1 MIDIDTGAGWEP
13 EFSQGMGSTPINLTP
28 YNTQTNKKKN
38 PRNTNFGSAI
48 KKGKSLPPPPHTHT
62 HSRGPLHPQLF
73 IEALL
78 EVIGYVSL
86 HPICLTAKIFC
97 TPSLETKYFVSEPSI
112 ICLHFCSIY
121 VHVLITDFRILKKI
135 IIILFSLDTTKDT
148 RMLIFM
154 IRKHVKIP
162 R

>member
-13 EFSQGMGSTPINLTP
+13 EFSQGMGSTPITLTP
-28 YNTQTNKKKN
+28 YNTQTNKKN

-48 KKGKSLPPPPHTHT
+48 KKGKSLPPPPHT

-112 ICLHFCSIY
+112 ICLHFCSICTCSY
-121 VHVLITDFRILKKI
+121 NRLSFSKENYNYFIFIRYDHGHLNVDFYD
-135 IIILFSLDTTKDT
+135 SET
-148 RMLIFM
+148 R
-154 IRKHVKIP
+154 
-162 R
+162 

>member
-1 MIDIDTGAGWEP
+1 MLVDWHRHGSRLGARIFPRNGVHP
-13 EFSQGMGSTPINLTP
+13 NNPNPLQHPNK
-28 YNTQTNKKKN
+28 KKKN
-38 PRNTNFGSAI
+38 PGIPTLVQQL
-48 KKGKSLPPPPHTHT
+48 KKEKVYPPPQT

-112 ICLHFCSIY
+112 ICSHFCSICTCSY
-121 VHVLITDFRILKKI
+121 NRLSFSKENYNYFIFIRYDHGHLNVDFYD
-135 IIILFSLDTTKDT
+135 SET
-148 RMLIFM
+148 R
-154 IRKHVKIP
+154 
-162 R
+162 